1 MIFGSKCGIIC
12 PYNKIL
18 FEEAQVKAQ
27 YEGKMV
33 LEFGKYIVAAFFG
46 GPYVLELPSGNEP
59 VVMIPTLK
67 KLGVAREGR
76 QLMISNSV
84 RICIERNEGY
94 VLVRPLEK
102 NEPGLQQAILADP
115 DVQKLTE
122 KAKAEINRV
131 LVALPDGG
139 EIGKLMTFLFDKVN
153 WLAVGTEI
161 LTTVK
166 KAYPG
171 FWDKNFTQVD
181 LGAINELLSQMG
193 GSSKDNIKK

>member
-1 MIFGSKCGIIC
+1 M
-12 PYNKIL
+12 
-18 FEEAQVKAQ
+18 KAQ

-46 GPYVLELPSGNEP
+46 GPYVLELPAGNEP
-59 VVMIPTLK
+59 VVMIPILK